1 MPAFRPVE
9 AKEFSDTITAAL
21 RRAKRGRRG
30 FIVMCLVALAIIG
43 LMCRGTKAL
52 APSPGTVPLSLR
64 PMGKRTP
71 SPMPTR

>member
-43 LMCRGTKAL
+43 GF
-52 APSPGTVPLSLR
+52 TVMVLIGR
-64 PMGKRTP
+64 
-71 SPMPTR
+71 